1 MKKKNLR
8 RDIFCS
14 YMASREK
21 YLEPSYEPDAELN
34 KAPKSGNIE
43 RVIFAP
49 DPSTGLP
56 MSDLS
61 LPLDVANDPG
71 VREYVDKW
79 LHKDMSAKVENSN
92 IMDVDDF
99 DVNQIKSRRAQY
111 GQERQSYI
119 LGLKEQ
125 VDSYYRQ
132 QKEIETLK
140 NDE

>member
-1 MKKKNLR
+1 MKR
-8 RDIFCS
+8 RDIFQN
-14 YMASREK
+14 YLASRVKFE
-21 YLEPSYEPDAELN
+21 EPYYEPDAELN

-43 RVIFAP
+43 RIIFAP

-56 MSDLS
+56 MSDFS
-61 LPLDVANDPG
+61 LPLDVANDPR

-79 LHKDMSAKVENSN
+79 LHKDMSAKIENSN

-99 DVNQIKSRRAQY
+99 DVNQIKSRRAQF

-140 NDE
+140 EE